1 MYGHLRGVLWQKG
14 VLTKKKKLYGNVKKN
29 LVIPH
34 VDFLEFIIDLIPK
47 KNGKTNLSKI
57 SCDSNW

>member
-1 MYGHLRGVLWQKG
+1 MAKRCFDQ
-14 VLTKKKKLYGNVKKN
+14 KKKLYGNVKKN

-57 SCDSNW
+57 SCDSN